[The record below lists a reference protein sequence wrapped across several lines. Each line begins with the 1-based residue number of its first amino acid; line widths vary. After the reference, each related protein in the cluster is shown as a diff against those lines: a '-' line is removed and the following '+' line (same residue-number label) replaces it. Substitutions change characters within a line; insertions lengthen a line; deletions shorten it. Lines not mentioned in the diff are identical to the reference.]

1 LRMVRAIRGATTVNE
16 NREKDIIDATGE
28 LLRIMLEKNGIK
40 ESDIISII
48 FSATQDLNAAFPAA
62 AARRMG
68 LDKVALL
75 CVNEID
81 VPGSLKKCIRILM
94 HFNSDRDSRDLKYV
108 YLKDAQKLR
117 PDIFEKTANVEE

>member
-1 LRMVRAIRGATTVNE
+1 MVMAIRGATTVIE
-16 NREKDIIDATGE
+16 NSKKEILDAAAD
-28 LLRIMLEKNGIK
+28 LLKKMLENNGIK
-40 ESDIISII
+40 ESDIISVI
-48 FSATQDLNAAFPAA
+48 FSVTPDLNAAFPAA

-68 LDKVALL
+68 LNKVALL

-94 HFNSDRDSRDLKYV
+94 HFNSDRDNRELKYV